1 LCAKEAVAVSDLREH
16 LKESLLDTEFRQ
28 VWRGGEAGYRVRRAL
43 VKARIEQNMTQRQL
57 AAATGIDQ
65 RVISRIEAGS
75 TNPTIRP
82 LGRLAKGMD
91 KDLRVEFE

>member
-1 LCAKEAVAVSDLREH
+1 MSDFREH
-16 LKESLLDTEFRQ
+16 LKESLLETEFRQ
-28 VWRGGEAGYRVRRAL
+28 IWKDGEAEYQVRRAL

-65 RVISRIEAGS
+65 RVISRIETGN
-75 TNPTIRP
+75 TNPTIRT